1 MKFHEKLY
9 SLRKSKDLSQD
20 ELAEK
25 LGISRQAVSRWE
37 MGTAEPS
44 AQNLIEIGKLFGV
57 SIDYLLKDDAE
68 KESCESAPES
78 EKAKSHPFPANPK
91 PRYDILFI
99 VSVVLTVC
107 HALQVLYSLPVTLF
121 SVSIPFAI
129 ALWSVSCVFH
139 AVNIVIF
146 ELVYR
151 HYKHEPNAKAHRR
164 RYYRISVWFFAFT
177 PSLVLAS
184 LISFGLFPV
193 NIIFLTFPL
202 YFIVCLCVTLI
213 LRKEKQNKCNLNKE
227 NS

>member
-1 MKFHEKLY
+1 MNFSQKLY

-25 LGISRQAVSRWE
+25 LGVSRQAVSRWE

-44 AQNLIEIGKLFGV
+44 AQNLIELSNLFGV
-57 SIDYLLKDDAE
+57 SIDELLKDDFSVPSQE
-68 KESCESAPES
+68 NAPERENTKLHPS
-78 EKAKSHPFPANPK
+78 PAKPK
-91 PRYDILFI
+91 YDIPFI

-107 HALQVLYSLPVTLF
+107 HALQVLYSLPVILF
-121 SVSIPFAI
+121 SVSVLFAI

-151 HYKHEPNAKAHRR
+151 HYKNEPSAKAHKR
-164 RYYRISVWFFAFT
+164 RYYRLSVWFFAFT
-177 PSLVLAS
+177 PSLVLAT

-193 NIIFLTFPL
+193 NIIFLIFLL
-202 YFIVCLCVTLI
+202 YFLVCLSVTLI
-213 LRKEKQNKCNLNKE
+213 LRKEKQK
-227 NS
+227 